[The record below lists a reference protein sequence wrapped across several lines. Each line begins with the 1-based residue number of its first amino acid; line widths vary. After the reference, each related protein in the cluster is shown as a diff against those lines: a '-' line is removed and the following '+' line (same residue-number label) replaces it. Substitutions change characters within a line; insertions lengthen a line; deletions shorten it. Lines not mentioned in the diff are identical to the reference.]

1 MITNSERISP
11 YAAFPCMRTL
21 LLFLASATLWAQ
33 TPLEQWLGA
42 HLVILPDAPP
52 RPDGEAFIDNGTIYV
67 PAAQIRD
74 LRDPAD
80 LARLLSHA
88 AAHNKLN
95 HGAEYKIRMGTL
107 ERAAQ
112 LTFHF
117 PLESMEANV
126 RAQLEK
132 EAAPVAA
139 EFLAKSGCA
148 PGRCRMFND
157 LLRAVRR

>member
-1 MITNSERISP
+1 
-11 YAAFPCMRTL
+11 MRL
-21 LLFLASATLWAQ
+21 LLLAFATTVLWAQ

-42 HLVILPDAPP
+42 PLVILPDALP
-52 RPDGEAFIDNGTIYV
+52 RTDGEAFIDSGVIYV
-67 PAAQIRD
+67 PAAQLRD

-80 LARLLSHA
+80 VARLLSHA
-88 AAHNKLN
+88 AAHHKLN
-95 HGAEYKIRMGTL
+95 HGAVYRERIGTL

-148 PGRCRMFND
+148 PGRCQMFND
-157 LLRAVRR
+157 LLRTVRRP